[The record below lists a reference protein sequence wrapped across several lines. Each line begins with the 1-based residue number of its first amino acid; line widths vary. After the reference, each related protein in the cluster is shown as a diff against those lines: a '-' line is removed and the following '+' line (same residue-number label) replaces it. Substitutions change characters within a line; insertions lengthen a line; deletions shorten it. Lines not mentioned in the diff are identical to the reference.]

1 MKIWKGMMAALLLSS
16 LVLSSCAT
24 MSKPVTEQEE
34 EEAIQLQKDRWGID
48 WSHEGGGDGGGDS

>member
-1 MKIWKGMMAALLLSS
+1 MKTWKAMMAALLLGS

-24 MSKPVTEQEE
+24 MSTPVTEQEE

-48 WSHEGGGDGGGDS
+48 PAREGGGDND